1 MRCFADRS
9 SIRKEKGGDM
19 KGKAFFAAVAA
30 LAMVTLCSGQA
41 TAANPLG
48 VNVVCP
54 EGYFVDGVPVV
65 DGESR
70 DDGILSVM
78 SADGVM
84 IDWSD
89 DIVYHQWS
97 AGSKVRVEV
106 ILTQPS
112 TGAYV
117 YTLSAHFMIEELD
130 EDGLV
135 VGTVYGPNSIGDDLW
150 IEGPE
155 SRDAYKAE
163 INSEGRLLYG
173 FNWDTKDLTA
183 GSYRLSFWIGD
194 VPSADPVGNTIT
206 SLGVDITTGAS
217 GDTIPESGE
226 ILADVEYFDE
236 FQLSSLTLELL
247 PREHGRGVN
256 ER

>member
-1 MRCFADRS
+1 MRRSADRP

-19 KGKAFFAAVAA
+19 KGKTFFAAVAA

-41 TAANPLG
+41 MAANPLE

-65 DGESR
+65 DGELR
-70 DDGILSVM
+70 DDGILFVEK
-78 SADGVM
+78 ANDVM

-117 YTLSAHFMIEELD
+117 YTLSAHFMIEKINT
-130 EDGLV
+130 DGPDAV
-135 VGTVYGPNSIGDDLW
+135 IYGPNSIGDDLW
-150 IEGPE
+150 TEGPE

-173 FNWDTKDLTA
+173 FNWDTKLLTA
-183 GSYRLSFWIGD
+183 GSYRLSFWIDD
-194 VPSADPVGNTIT
+194 VPSADPDGNDIT

-217 GDTIPESGE
+217 GDTIPVSGE
-226 ILADVEYFDE
+226 ILADVEYSDD

-247 PREHGRGVN
+247 QRDHGRGVN
-256 ER
+256 